1 MEALKG
7 KSSVYKR
14 WIFHCHVW
22 LPKVVY
28 YIHMGFIVMS
38 YYIQV
43 GFVRLI
49 FQSLWWKRN
58 VRISTWMAGWR
69 CKNPNYGV
77 FTEGCLFV
85 HWHISRMIN
94 SHGWKWF
101 IHNFSLWSRAFGSAL
116 SVYDDW
122 GVSCSIEMVVFFEY
136 HVILSIESIYNIT

>member
-1 MEALKG
+1 MGNYLKMNANEALKG
-7 KSSVYKR
+7 KSSVNGGFSIAMFDYR
-14 WIFHCHVW
+14 R
-22 LPKVVY
+22 L
-28 YIHMGFIVMS
+28 YIIYMGFIVMS
-38 YYIQV
+38 YYNQV

-85 HWHISRMIN
+85 HWPISRMIN
-94 SHGWKWF
+94 FHGWKWF
-101 IHNFSLWSRAFGSAL
+101 IHHSSLRSRAFGSAL

-122 GVSCSIEMVVFFEY
+122 GVSCSIEMVCF
-136 HVILSIESIYNIT
+136 LSIMWYYL